1 MTSASEGKWKKLL
14 QTIARRKLF
23 EEISNLKDV
32 DETINEISVGDFV
45 LVKFLLYNTITK
57 INEDTIIFKLPRPS
71 VSGGTEIYDLW
82 LDFGVNLS
90 SYTIE

>member
-1 MTSASEGKWKKLL
+1 MYSSF
-14 QTIARRKLF
+14 Q
-23 EEISNLKDV
+23 
-32 DETINEISVGDFV
+32 
-45 LVKFLLYNTITK
+45 FLLYNTITK